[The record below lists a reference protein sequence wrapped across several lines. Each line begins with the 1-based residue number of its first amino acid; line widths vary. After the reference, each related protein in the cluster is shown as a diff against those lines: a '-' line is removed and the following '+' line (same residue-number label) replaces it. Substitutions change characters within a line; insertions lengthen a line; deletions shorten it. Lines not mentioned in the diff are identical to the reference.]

1 MEYRKRM
8 ADKQLFENLDA
19 FGAVVMEGN
28 FTVLTTK
35 SRTLPME
42 DMTDKSGNTRMGMD
56 RRDNTSLAC

>member
-42 DMTDKSGNTRMGMD
+42 DMTGKSGNTRMGMD
-56 RRDNTSLAC
+56 CRDNTSLAC